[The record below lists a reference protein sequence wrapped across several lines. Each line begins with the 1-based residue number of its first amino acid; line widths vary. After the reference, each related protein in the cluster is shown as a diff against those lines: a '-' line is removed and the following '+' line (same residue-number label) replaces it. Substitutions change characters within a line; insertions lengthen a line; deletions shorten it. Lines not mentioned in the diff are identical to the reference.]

1 MQNLVEKQRIFAAL
15 YETVME
21 QETPHKGLLLRGDS
35 SDLQQGEMLL
45 RGAIHEGTSSGHSS
59 LLWLRARVALCFVGV
74 KRKLRIFF
82 FSFFCLQWKICR
94 TCSSQE

>member
-45 RGAIHEGTSSGHSS
+45 RGAIYEGTSSGRKS
-59 LLWLRARVALCFVGV
+59 CFPQFFV
-74 KRKLRIFF
+74 KRKLSF
-82 FSFFCLQWKICR
+82 FSLLV
-94 TCSSQE
+94 CSGKSAEPALLKNKRPKPYR

>member
-45 RGAIHEGTSSGHSS
+45 KGAIYEGTSSDHVS
-59 LLWLRARVALCFVGV
+59 LLWLIVCHSEDHSFLLV
-74 KRKLRIFF
+74 LRG
-82 FSFFCLQWKICR
+82 S
-94 TCSSQE
+94 